1 MGALP
6 NRRPWGGRWTAVYSL
21 WTYFHRVLHIL
32 GISAVDT
39 EELALLSA
47 PIVRIRS
54 VRRHHRDVVL
64 AHHPSPLFPHEPIGW
79 VHPADTTFSAT
90 LFFLH
95 FDTSDAHHIDRAR
108 IATAAPSDSI
118 PRAWLCVDHKTG
130 FITLTAS
137 ELSATLFEVLPS
149 NSRSPVANV
158 YLQCTCAAGR
168 YLSVDRDTMRARVC
182 GHSMGTRE
190 AFLINHVPLPPTL
203 SEHHFEQPPQDCT
216 MAAAYYATRSCPLRI
231 QSKAFGWFLASKPAV
246 PLAIAR
252 GNDSG
257 WDRFILE
264 YDSPTRSARIRDS
277 RGLYLGFTDQLDHI
291 IAAPDPSSEHTDEY
305 DLGLTTA
312 HRAERFDVQCIPHD
326 DVVTISSRKG
336 YLSATRDGRIV
347 LCHNTVP
354 GKRQHFYLRIA
365 LPSMMDLSTPRLRV
379 RACAGGARQVDAS
392 ILIPASAQIAFDV
405 LRDYDGFHEF
415 IHDASESGVLERRS
429 PTELTV
435 RMVQCHTFLVLT
447 IPMTLVL
454 DVVENLERRTVS
466 MDLKHGLGIKEYKGV
481 WQAVER
487 SDGRCLL
494 RCTLQAAIAVP
505 APAFLLDGLMSHAM
519 YSTME
524 QLRVESIRRSTLEQ
538 QAASRHMQRRIG
550 QRNSEAQVVP
560 MKKLSAPLFRGA
572 S

>member
-1 MGALP
+1 MGALS

-47 PIVRIRS
+47 PLVRIRS
-54 VRRHHRDVVL
+54 VRRYHRDVVL

-79 VHPADTTFSAT
+79 VHPADATLSAT

-95 FDTSDAHHIDRAR
+95 FDTSDAHHVDRAR
-108 IATAAPSDSI
+108 IATAAPSDST

-137 ELSATLFEVLPS
+137 ELSATLFEVIPS
-149 NSRSPVANV
+149 NTRSPDASVC
-158 YLQCTCAAGR
+158 LQCNCAAGR
-168 YLSVDRDTMRARVC
+168 YLSIHRDTMRARVC
-182 GHSMGTRE
+182 AHSTGPRQ
-190 AFLINHVPLPPTL
+190 AFLINHTPLPPTL
-203 SEHHFEQPPQDCT
+203 SEHHHEQPPQDCT
-216 MAAAYYATRSCPLRI
+216 MAAAYCATRFCPLRI
-231 QSKAFGWFLASKPAV
+231 QSKAFGWFLASKPAT
-246 PLAIAR
+246 PLAMAR
-252 GNDSG
+252 GNDAG

-264 YDSPTRSARIRDS
+264 YDSPTRSARIKDS

-291 IAAPDPSSEHTDEY
+291 VAAPDPTSEHSDEH
-305 DLGLTTA
+305 DPGLTTA
-312 HRAERFDVQCIPHD
+312 HRAERFDVRCTSHND
-326 DVVTISSRKG
+326 LVTISSRKG

-354 GKRQHFYLRIA
+354 GKREQFYLRLA
-365 LPSMMDLSTPRLRV
+365 LPSMMDQSTPRLRV
-379 RACAGGARQVDAS
+379 RACARGARQVDAS

-405 LRDYDGFHEF
+405 LRDYEGFHEF

-429 PTELTV
+429 ATELTV

-454 DVVENLERRTVS
+454 NVVENLERKTVS

-481 WQAVER
+481 WQAVEK

-494 RCTLQAAIAVP
+494 RCTLQAAISVP

-538 QAASRHMQRRIG
+538 QSTSQPVLKHVDRRSGVTRVTPTKIV
-550 QRNSEAQVVP
+550 ST
-560 MKKLSAPLFRGA
+560 PLLRDA
-572 S
+572 L